1 MLISEALPAS
11 ACLRPAPDRPVPG
24 QSPAWLLPLTG
35 ATVAHGCLLVLLLT
49 LLHPSPPRPLPEVVG
64 VVLYAAGELP
74 AMAPSAPAVD
84 QATPARPRPVGRQSR
99 NRQPVAPR
107 EAVRPEAV
115 AIAETEIPAHPPKAP
130 SALPQATTSQAGPS
144 SQPSPEAAGKT
155 AGAGGAGL
163 AEPGP
168 AGPEAVVVQ
177 ARPRYRDNPPPPYP
191 DPARRRQLEGT
202 VVLEVEVSAQGRV
215 GALAVHRS
223 SGHRM
228 LDESALAAVRGW
240 LFEPGRRGGL
250 PVAMTVQVP
259 VRFGLR

>member
-11 ACLRPAPDRPVPG
+11 ACLRPAPDRPVSG
-24 QSPAWLLPLTG
+24 QSPAWPLALTG

-74 AMAPSAPAVD
+74 AAAPPAPAVD
-84 QATPARPRPVGRQSR
+84 QLAPARPRPVA
-99 NRQPVAPR
+99 RQPRKWQPVVVPSEAPR
-107 EAVRPEAV
+107 PEEVAV
-115 AIAETEIPAHPPKAP
+115 AETEIPAQPPRAP
-130 SALPQATTSQAGPS
+130 TAPPQATASQAGSS
-144 SQPSPEAAGKT
+144 SQLPLEEAGQAAG
-155 AGAGGAGL
+155 ASSSGL
-163 AEPGP
+163 AGPGP
-168 AGPEAVVVQ
+168 AAVVVQ

-191 DPARRRQLEGT
+191 EAARRRQLEGT

-215 GALAVHRS
+215 GDLVVHRS